1 MAREMEESEVWV
13 QGLRAHYYT
22 AGESG
27 PVVVL
32 LHGGGTDSAMLS
44 WRLLIPHLARDF
56 RVFAPDWPGY
66 GRSDPLPGQYS
77 FEALTAWLS
86 ALLDQWKVS
95 QASLVGVSM
104 GGGGAIN
111 FTLTSP
117 ERVQKLVLVDS
128 YGFQRKAPFHRLS
141 YWMVR
146 ASWLMEWSWA
156 LTRRSRWLTRWS
168 LAQIFADARNISES
182 LLDEVFTAIQN
193 PSGQRAFLAF
203 QQREMLPDRV
213 LTCYL
218 DRVEEIRTP
227 TLIVHGEKD
236 RLVPLSEAKEAAQ
249 RMPAARLVVIENAGH
264 WPMREQPEKFN
275 RLVSAFLRNTG

>member
-1 MAREMEESEVWV
+1 MEESVVWL
-13 QGLRAHYYT
+13 QGLRVRYYT
-22 AGESG
+22 AGNSG
-27 PVVVL
+27 PAVVL
-32 LHGGGTDSAMLS
+32 LHGGGADSAMLS
-44 WRLLIPHLARDF
+44 WRLLIPHLSRDF
-56 RVFAPDWPGY
+56 RVYAPDWPGY
-66 GRSDPLPGQYS
+66 GESDNLPGEYS
-77 FEALTAWLS
+77 FESLTAWLS
-86 ALLDQWKVS
+86 DLMDQWGVR

-104 GGGGAIN
+104 GGGGAIH
-111 FTLTSP
+111 FTLTHP

-182 LLDEVFTAIQN
+182 LLDEVFAAVQN
-193 PSGQRAFLAF
+193 PSGQRAFLRF

-218 DRVEEIRTP
+218 DRVGEIRAP
-227 TLIVHGEKD
+227 TLIIHGDRD
-236 RLVPLSEAKEAAQ
+236 RLVPLSDVKEAAQ

-275 RLVSAFLRNTG
+275 RLVSAFLKNTE

>member
-1 MAREMEESEVWV
+1 MEEWEVWV

-66 GRSDPLPGQYS
+66 GRSENLPGQYS

-86 ALLDQWKVS
+86 ALLDQWKVG

-117 ERVQKLVLVDS
+117 ERVHKLVLVDS

-156 LTRRSRWLTRWS
+156 LIRRSRWLTRWS
-168 LAQIFADARNISES
+168 LAQIFADVRNISES
-182 LLDEVFTAIQN
+182 LLDEVFTAAQN

-218 DRVEEIRTP
+218 DRVEEIRAP

-236 RLVPLSEAKEAAQ
+236 CLVPLSDAKEAAQ

-275 RLVSAFLRNTG
+275 RLVSAFLKNTG